1 MAQSARLDA
10 NGMPTNDLHSG
21 GKGRKPPAI
30 NSQVGANNA
39 GVDAQ
44 AAANNAQY
52 QQQQQDYQDR
62 LKLNQAARQDYRNQI
77 ASYES
82 VRGRYAAERG
92 RLSPRRAGPSV
103 IRAGV
108 VLHPEDKMIGERV
121 ELISGSR
128 VGTVIDTDLSAA
140 GNVDAL
146 LVRLDGGKLVWIDS
160 ADVRY
165 NRADGI
171 VMTNLDRNDLRHM
184 ADQRLLTSTASSL
197 GPQGALRALC
207 CLMQVI
213 NKQYQCVRRSLA
225 RQQPFGLLSGRQRGG
240 F

>member
-1 MAQSARLDA
+1 MKSISMAAASGLALSLFLAAPVMAQSARVDA
-10 NGMPTNDLHSG
+10 NGMPTNDST
-21 GKGRKPPAI
+21 PAEKAETARI
-30 NSQVGANNA
+30 NN
-39 GVDAQ
+39 Q

-52 QQQQQDYQDR
+52 QQQQQEYQDR
-62 LKLNQAARQDYRNQI
+62 LKLNQAAQQDYQNQI

-82 VRGRYAAERG
+82 VRTRYASERAAY
-92 RLSPRRAGPSV
+92 RRGVWPE
-103 IRAGV
+103 RYTRWV

-121 ELISGSR
+121 ELISGAR

-146 LVRLDGGKLVWIDS
+146 LVRLDGGKLVWIDT

-184 ADQRLLTSTASSL
+184 ADQR
-197 GPQGALRALC
+197 
-207 CLMQVI
+207 V
-213 NKQYQCVRRSLA
+213 
-225 RQQPFGLLSGRQRGG
+225 
-240 F
+240 